1 MKKYVKPSIEV
12 ISLKSSEEIAVVSYK
27 QLQDQIIDSYI
38 AANSKKYMVTQYS
51 LKNSNLQTQ

>member
-38 AANSKKYMVTQYS
+38 AANSKNYKVTQYS